1 MAGNTISSTS
11 RLEYNLPRVYGFA
24 QMTESPGKQH
34 LTKRYMWL
42 VIAAGAAIF
51 AYACY
56 TLPYQQLDF
65 RFLLLFSL
73 TVAISSG
80 IGIRVPRVNTTITVA
95 DSFVFLTL
103 LLYGP
108 EAAVIVAAS
117 DGLSSGLRISKRLIT
132 VLFNAGATTLAVF
145 LTGAIVRTL
154 FGSPIDISTLPHSLV
169 VILLCV
175 AALVQYLS
183 HTWLVAICLA
193 CKSDRPLWQT
203 WATHY
208 LWSSLT
214 YFVGAFVAGGIIKLQ
229 TSISFYAVLAPLPV
243 ISIIYF
249 TYEKY
254 LEDIRATAAQA
265 ERAER
270 ERAEA
275 EHARAEAE
283 RLRAEQAEL
292 HVEELNRYV
301 EKLERTSRELQES
314 REHFRHAAFH
324 DALTGLPNR
333 TLFTDHLRV
342 AVGRARQNDQYLFCV
357 LFLDLDRFKNINDS
371 LGHPCGDELLMLVA
385 RRLEACIRQTD
396 MVARFG
402 GDEFAI
408 LLDGM
413 EDPSDAISVAK
424 KVQQAISAPFKLHN
438 HQAVTTASIGVA
450 LGTNNY
456 SEAEDVIRDA
466 DTAMYRAKEHG
477 KACYEIFDTA
487 MHTRAVTLLRLE
499 SDFRRALENQELC
512 VYYQP
517 IVAIESGELH
527 GFEALVR
534 WEHPERGIILP
545 SDFIPLAEETG
556 LIVPLGLSVL
566 REACNQLRSWQQ
578 RSVLNRYLIM
588 SVNLSGKQLMQP
600 NLTEKIEEVL
610 RESQLDPWRLKLE
623 ITETVVM
630 ENSELAAIT
639 LTKLRGLGVRLS
651 IDDFGT
657 GYSSLSYLNRF
668 PVDTLKIDR
677 SFVARMSQADE
688 NLQIVKTIV
697 TLAGNLGMEVV
708 AEGVETEDQLS
719 QLKALKCQYAQGF
732 LFAEPLDVDEA
743 ELFIQHS
750 AQAMD
755 TNVTSLVSAEFAM

>member
-1 MAGNTISSTS
+1 M
-11 RLEYNLPRVYGFA
+11 
-24 QMTESPGKQH
+24 GKQRFINH
-34 LTKRYMWL
+34 YMWL
-42 VIAAGAAIF
+42 VVVAGLTMVVYSAF
-51 AYACY
+51 N
-56 TLPYQQLDF
+56 LPYRKLDF
-65 RFLLLFSL
+65 RFSLLFLL
-73 TVAISSG
+73 TVLISSR
-80 IGIRVPRVNTTITVA
+80 IAIKVPRVNTTITVA

-108 EAAVIVAAS
+108 EAAVIVAAA
-117 DGLSSGLRISKRLIT
+117 DGFSAGLHLSKRWIT
-132 VLFNAGATTLAVF
+132 VLFNAAAAACAAFV
-145 LTGAIVRTL
+145 TGAIARVF
-154 FGSPIDISTLPHSLV
+154 FGPDFHLDTQSLSTAV
-169 VILLCV
+169 VLLSTV
-175 AALVQYLS
+175 AVSQYVV

-193 CKSDRPLWQT
+193 CKSNRPLWQT
-203 WATHY
+203 WSKHY

-214 YFVGAFVAGGIIKLQ
+214 YFVGAFVAGTILKLE
-229 TSISFYAVLAPLPV
+229 TTISFYAVLAPLPI

-283 RLRAEQAEL
+283 RLRAEQAER

-301 EKLERTSRELQES
+301 EKLENAGRELEES

-333 TLFTDHLRV
+333 SLFTDHLRV
-342 AVGRARQNDQYLFCV
+342 ALRRAHQNEKYLFGV

-371 LGHPCGDELLMLVA
+371 LGHPCGDELLILVA
-385 RRLEACIRQTD
+385 RRLESCIRQTD

-408 LLDGM
+408 LLDAIQ
-413 EDPSDAISVAK
+413 DASDVVRVAE
-424 KVQQAISAPFKLHN
+424 KVQQVISAPFKLATHE
-438 HQAVTTASIGVA
+438 AITTASIGVA
-450 LGTNNY
+450 LSTTGY
-456 SEAEDVIRDA
+456 AEAEDIIRDA
-466 DTAMYRAKEHG
+466 DTAMYRAKDHG
-477 KACYEIFDTA
+477 KARYEIFDTT

-499 SDFRRALENQELC
+499 SDLRRALEKEELC

-517 IVAIESGELH
+517 IVSLASRELY

-534 WEHPERGIILP
+534 WQHPEGGIVSP
-545 SDFIPLAEETG
+545 DDFIPLAEETG
-556 LIVPLGLSVL
+556 LILPIGLQVL
-566 REACNQLRSWQQ
+566 REACNQLRKWQQ
-578 RSVLNRYLIM
+578 RSPCHRDLIM

-600 NLTEKIEEVL
+600 DLIERIEEVL
-610 RESQLDPWRLKLE
+610 QESQINPWHLKLE

-630 ENSELAAIT
+630 ENPELAAVT
-639 LTKLRGLGVRLS
+639 LAKLRGLGVRLS

-677 SFVARMSQADE
+677 SFVISMNEADE

-697 TLAGNLGMEVV
+697 TLAGNLGMQVV
-708 AEGVETEDQLS
+708 AEGVESEEQLDQLRS
-719 QLKALKCQYAQGF
+719 LKCQYGQGF
-732 LFAEPLDVDEA
+732 LFSKALDVTDADLFILNSARGDSLA
-743 ELFIQHS
+743 ELELAAI
-750 AQAMD
+750 
-755 TNVTSLVSAEFAM
+755 EFAM

>member
-1 MAGNTISSTS
+1 MTASIGNQ
-11 RLEYNLPRVYGFA
+11 RF
-24 QMTESPGKQH
+24 
-34 LTKRYMWL
+34 TKRYMWL
-42 VIAAGAAIF
+42 MVAAGAAVF
-51 AYACY
+51 SYSCY
-56 TLPYQQLDF
+56 TLPYRQLDF
-65 RFLLLFSL
+65 RFLLLFLL
-73 TVAISSG
+73 TAVISSR

-95 DSFVFLTL
+95 DTFVFLTL

-108 EAAVIVAAS
+108 EAAVIVAAA
-117 DGLSSGLRISKRLIT
+117 DGLSSGLYISKRLIT
-132 VLFNAGATTLAVF
+132 VLFNAAATALAVF
-145 LTGAIVRTL
+145 ITGAIARIF
-154 FGSPIDISTLPHSLV
+154 FGFPLNLAAQPYSIIV
-169 VILLCV
+169 VVLCV
-175 AALVQYLS
+175 VALVQYLS

-193 CKSDRPLWQT
+193 CKSNRPVWQT
-203 WATHY
+203 WTRHY

-214 YFVGAFVAGGIIKLQ
+214 YFVGAFVAGGIIKLEG
-229 TSISFYAVLAPLPV
+229 TISFYAVLAPLPI

-292 HVEELNRYV
+292 HVETLNRYV

-333 TLFTDHLRV
+333 SLFTDHLRV
-342 AVGRARQNDQYLFCV
+342 AVERARQSDEYLFCV

-371 LGHPCGDELLMLVA
+371 LGHPCGDELLILVA

-408 LLDGM
+408 LLDGLQ
-413 EDPSDAISVAK
+413 DPTVAMTVAE
-424 KVQQAISAPFKLHN
+424 KVQQTISAPFKLHN
-438 HQAVTTASIGVA
+438 HEAVTTASIGVA
-450 LGTNNY
+450 LSTNNY
-456 SEAEDVIRDA
+456 AEAEDVIRDA

-477 KACYEIFDTA
+477 KARYEIFDTA
-487 MHTRAVTLLRLE
+487 MHTHAVTLLRLE

-517 IVAIESGELH
+517 IVSIGSGELH

-534 WEHPERGIILP
+534 WHHPERGIVLP

-556 LIVPLGLSVL
+556 LIVPLGLNVL
-566 REACNQLRSWQQ
+566 REACHQLWQWQQ
-578 RSVLNRYLIM
+578 CSVLNRYLIM

-600 NLTEKIEEVL
+600 DLTEQIEEVL
-610 RESQLDPWRLKLE
+610 RESHLDPWHLKLE

-630 ENSELAAIT
+630 ENPELAAIT
-639 LTKLRGLGVRLS
+639 LAKLRGLGVRLS

-677 SFVARMSQADE
+677 SFVTTMSEADE

-697 TLAGNLGMEVV
+697 TLAGNLGMEVI
-708 AEGVETEDQLS
+708 AEGVETEEQLNL
-719 QLKALKCQYAQGF
+719 LKMLKCQYAQGY
-732 LFAEPLDVDEA
+732 LFSEPLDVMAAD
-743 ELFIQHS
+743 LFIRNA
-750 AQAMD
+750 AQGFDA
-755 TNVTSLVSAEFAM
+755 NVTSVVSVEFAM

>member
-1 MAGNTISSTS
+1 M
-11 RLEYNLPRVYGFA
+11 
-24 QMTESPGKQH
+24 GKQRFIN
-34 LTKRYMWL
+34 RYMWL
-42 VIAAGAAIF
+42 VVAAGTAMFVLSAVNLPF
-51 AYACY
+51 AR
-56 TLPYQQLDF
+56 LDF
-65 RFLLLFSL
+65 RFGLLFLL
-73 TVAISSG
+73 TVVISSR
-80 IGIRVPRVNTTITVA
+80 IAIKVPRVNTTITVA

-108 EAAVIVAAS
+108 EAAVIVAAA
-117 DGLSSGLRISKRLIT
+117 DGLSAGFHLSKRWIT
-132 VLFNAGATTLAVF
+132 VLFNAAAAALAAF
-145 LTGAIVRTL
+145 MTGGVARLL
-154 FGSPIDISTLPHSLV
+154 FGPGFHLDKQSLSTAV
-169 VILLCV
+169 VLLSTV
-175 AALVQYLS
+175 AVSQYAV

-203 WATHY
+203 WSKHY

-214 YFVGAFVAGGIIKLQ
+214 YFVGAFVAGSIIKLEG
-229 TSISFYAVLAPLPV
+229 TISFYAVLAPLPI

-283 RLRAEQAEL
+283 RLRAEQAER

-301 EKLERTSRELQES
+301 EKLESAGRELEES

-333 TLFTDHLRV
+333 SLFTDHLRV
-342 AVGRARQNDQYLFCV
+342 ALRRAQQNEKYLFGV

-371 LGHPCGDELLMLVA
+371 LGHPCGDELLILVA
-385 RRLEACIRQTD
+385 RRLETCIRQTD

-408 LLDGM
+408 LV
-413 EDPSDAISVAK
+413 DAIQDASDVVRIAE
-424 KVQQAISAPFKLHN
+424 KVQQVISAPFKLATHE
-438 HQAVTTASIGVA
+438 AITTASIGVA
-450 LGTNNY
+450 LSTSIY
-456 SEAEDVIRDA
+456 AEAEDIIRDA
-466 DTAMYRAKEHG
+466 DTAMYRAKDHG
-477 KACYEIFDTA
+477 KARYEIFDTA

-499 SDFRRALENQELC
+499 SDLRRALEKEELC

-517 IVAIESGELH
+517 IVSLANRELY

-534 WEHPERGIILP
+534 WRHPERGIISP
-545 SDFIPLAEETG
+545 DDFVPLAEETG
-556 LIVPLGLSVL
+556 LILPIGLQVL
-566 REACNQLRSWQQ
+566 REACHQLRIWQQ
-578 RSVLNRYLIM
+578 RSPANRDLII
-588 SVNLSGKQLMQP
+588 SVNLSGKQLTQP
-600 NLTEKIEEVL
+600 DLIERIEEVL
-610 RESQLDPWRLKLE
+610 HESQINPWHLKLE

-630 ENSELAAIT
+630 ENPELAAVT
-639 LTKLRGLGVRLS
+639 LAKLRGLGVRLS

-668 PVDTLKIDR
+668 PVDMLKIDR
-677 SFVARMSQADE
+677 SFVISMNEADE

-697 TLAGNLGMEVV
+697 TLAGNLGMQVV
-708 AEGVETEDQLS
+708 AEGVETEDQLE
-719 QLKALKCQYAQGF
+719 QLRSLKCQYGQGF
-732 LFAEPLDVDEA
+732 LFSKPLDIKDVD
-743 ELFIQHS
+743 LFILNS
-750 AQAMD
+750 AHAD
-755 TNVTSLVSAEFAM
+755 SLAITELAVVDFAM